1 MLDYKVPGSA
11 LFVMDDIRRR
21 KINIVLQF
29 ASSGPDHSDPDE
41 AGKRASVEIKG
52 LECCM
57 SVSFSNVHEQSRRSS
72 CPLTDHA
79 RTKSSRPH
87 GIGGRRTL
95 NGSRQ
100 VSGGL
105 FLTAIHASTTFEAGF
120 RLMPGAAETSLDQTM
135 FRNEL

>member
-1 MLDYKVPGSA
+1 
-11 LFVMDDIRRR
+11 
-21 KINIVLQF
+21 
-29 ASSGPDHSDPDE
+29 
-41 AGKRASVEIKG
+41 
-52 LECCM
+52 M

-79 RTKSSRPH
+79 LTKSSRPD

-95 NGSRQ
+95 NRSWQ

-120 RLMPGAAETSLDQTM
+120 RLRPGAAETSLDHTM

>member
-1 MLDYKVPGSA
+1 
-11 LFVMDDIRRR
+11 
-21 KINIVLQF
+21 
-29 ASSGPDHSDPDE
+29 
-41 AGKRASVEIKG
+41 
-52 LECCM
+52 M
-57 SVSFSNVHEQSRRSS
+57 SVSFSNVHEQSRRSI

-79 RTKSSRPH
+79 MTEISRPH

-95 NGSRQ
+95 NRSWQ